1 VVRSP
6 SEFTVQKRKGFN
18 VTEPQCTFDTTHN
31 RCGPYSLY
39 AVWHSSR
46 PNCLCTVVGTTR
58 TRSWTPRILGRL
70 WTIR

>member
-31 RCGPYSLY
+31 RCGPCCLYSY
-39 AVWHSSR
+39 AV
-46 PNCLCTVVGTTR
+46 
-58 TRSWTPRILGRL
+58 
-70 WTIR
+70 